1 MRTFQDA
8 TTLLSGATT
17 TITGKVVNVAD
28 FRNLVLALSTSGS
41 ANFTLK
47 AQGSISTI
55 CPDFTASQSPTNM
68 WTYMQLID
76 LNDQSTI
83 TGATGVT
90 SAGTDVNRSFEVN
103 INLLRWFTVTI
114 TAISAGAITAQVMP
128 SNDNE

>member
-8 TTLLSGATT
+8 TILLNGATT
-17 TITGKVVNVAD
+17 AITGKVVNVAD

-47 AQGSISTI
+47 AQGSISTT

-68 WTYMQLID
+68 WTYMQMID

-83 TGATGVT
+83 TGATGVA